1 MLQEQR
7 GGVLFAVP
15 VRVLRSDGR
24 KVQQTIAY
32 LWARDETDA
41 IERLEH
47 WFSAETRTR
56 LEVTGTMVRM
66 DGEHWDIYVEATW
79 PEFKRALPSQEE
91 LTSVVGCRQV
101 YLVPEFDDRF

>member
-1 MLQEQR
+1 
-7 GGVLFAVP
+7 
-15 VRVLRSDGR
+15 
-24 KVQQTIAY
+24 
-32 LWARDETDA
+32 
-41 IERLEH
+41 
-47 WFSAETRTR
+47 
-56 LEVTGTMVRM
+56 MVRM